1 MQTRALSL
9 LLTASA
15 LTLAGCVTTPS
26 NNGYGYGSDRGGGSY
41 GNASGSRY
49 CADCGIVTRIDT
61 VSSNRSA
68 PTGTGAVLGGIVGAV
83 AGRQI
88 SKETGGSKGNKNV
101 AAVAGAAGGALAGN
115 AIQNR
120 VTGDSYEVTVR
131 MDDGRS
137 VVINQR
143 DLAGVRENTY
153 VRVVNGK
160 VVIR

>member
-1 MQTRALSL
+1 MHYRTLALVAAG
-9 LLTASA
+9 T
-15 LTLAGCVTTPS
+15 LTLAGCVTTPPS
-26 NNGYGYGSDRGGGSY
+26 YGDRGGRSPGYSSP
-41 GNASGSRY
+41 ASSQRY

-120 VTGDSYEVTVR
+120 TTSDTYDVTVQ

-137 VVINQR
+137 IVINQR

-153 VRVVNGK
+153 VRVVNGR